1 VDLRAQLAVIKTR
14 RTMIVAAVALAVV
27 AALVVSFIQPKMYA
41 SQATMVVGQSLTAV
55 NPDINQLT
63 VSQKLGQ
70 TYATIATTR
79 PILDAVIKDLGLSM
93 TSDQLRSQVSAS
105 IAQDSSLLTISANAS
120 DPDQAAAIAN
130 DIAKQLIN
138 VSPTLQG
145 TQTDIQQFVNAQLT
159 TIQNQIKTAQ
169 ASLDALLGQASPSPA
184 QTAQIA
190 NLQAQL
196 QSLRTTYAGLLA
208 FASNSAANELSVVD
222 PAVSNSSPSSPKI
235 ILNVLIALLLGGLLG
250 VGGAF
255 LIDYLDDSVKSA
267 DDLERATGLS
277 MLGSIPKMRLDAS
290 KSQIYSLATLVY
302 PRSSVAES
310 FRALRTNLEFTGIDA
325 PVTTILVTS
334 AMPREGKTTVATNLA
349 VAFAQAGHR
358 TVLVD
363 ADLRRPEVHKFFSL
377 DNRRGLTSIL
387 RSDDVGI
394 ADVALGTEDA
404 NLRIV
409 TSGPPP
415 PNPAELIASTRMTVI
430 LERLKLSAE
439 VVIIDSPPVN
449 LVTDAAILVRH
460 VDGAVLVVDA
470 GRTSRSAARRAT
482 DALVL
487 VGGRVL
493 GAAMNR
499 GPAANAGDVY
509 GYYEEDQKGADDGQS
524 TSRTA
529 AAAAR
534 EPGR

>member
-1 VDLRAQLAVIKTR
+1 
-14 RTMIVAAVALAVV
+14 MIVAAVVLAVA
-27 AALVVSFIQPKMYA
+27 AALIVSLIQPKTYT

-63 VSQKLGQ
+63 VSQKLGE
-70 TYATIATTR
+70 TYAEIATTR

-93 TSDQLRSQVSAS
+93 TSDQLRGAVSAS
-105 IAQDSSLLTISANAS
+105 VATDSSLLTIAVEAS
-120 DPDQAAAIAN
+120 DPDEAAAIAN
-130 DIAKQLIN
+130 DISKQLIN
-138 VSPTLQG
+138 VSPTLSGQ
-145 TQTDIQQFVNAQLT
+145 QSDIQQFVNAQLD
-159 TIQNQIKTAQ
+159 TIQSQIKTTQ
-169 ASLDALLGQASPSPA
+169 ATLDALLAQASPSPA
-184 QTAQIA
+184 QTVQIA

-196 QSLRTTYAGLLA
+196 ASLRATYSGLLA
-208 FASNSAANELSVVD
+208 YSSDSAANQLTVVE
-222 PAVSNSSPSSPKI
+222 PAVANGSPSSPRI
-235 ILNVLIALLLGGLLG
+235 VLNVLIALLLGGLLG

-255 LIDYLDDSVKSA
+255 LIDYLDDSIKSA

-277 MLGSIPKMRLDAS
+277 LLGSIPKMRIDSS

-325 PVTTILVTS
+325 PITTILVTS
-334 AMPREGKTTVATNLA
+334 PMPREGKTTVATNLA

-363 ADLRRPEVHKFFSL
+363 ADLRRPEVHKFFAL

-387 RSDDVGI
+387 RSDDVSI

-415 PNPAELIASTRMTVI
+415 PNPAELLASTRMTVI
-430 LERLKLSAE
+430 LERLKRSAE

-449 LVTDAAILVRH
+449 LVTDAAILIRH

-470 GRTSRSAARRAT
+470 GRTSRSATRRAT
-482 DALVL
+482 DALAL

-493 GAAMNR
+493 GAAINR
-499 GPAANAGDVY
+499 GAAASASGVY
-509 GYYEEDQKGADDGQS
+509 GYYEDDQKGAGDGQS
-524 TSRTA
+524 ATRPA
-529 AAAAR
+529 AATAR
-534 EPGR
+534 EAGR